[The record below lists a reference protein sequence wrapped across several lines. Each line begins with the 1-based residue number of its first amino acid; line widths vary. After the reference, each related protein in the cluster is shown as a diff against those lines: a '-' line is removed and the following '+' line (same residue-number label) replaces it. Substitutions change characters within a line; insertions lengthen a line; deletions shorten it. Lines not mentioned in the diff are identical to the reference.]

1 MPNITWVAMLKQL
14 SVVAPVCAMTCNLLI
29 VMDMHLQRI
38 MKFIA
43 EIPSEKVKDLG
54 MLQYSLH
61 GKHPNDHVDKSM
73 LHVHL
78 LPSSYHLCQCI
89 FRCTG

>member
-1 MPNITWVAMLKQL
+1 MIFLLIIQVTAPNKCLTLPGEHTMLAMLKQL

-43 EIPSEKVKDLG
+43 EIPSEKVKDHGVLPLIPTRLG
-54 MLQYSLH
+54 
-61 GKHPNDHVDKSM
+61 NVA
-73 LHVHL
+73 
-78 LPSSYHLCQCI
+78 I
-89 FRCTG
+89 FSAW

>member
-29 VMDMHLQRI
+29 VMHLQRI

-61 GKHPNDHVDKSM
+61 GKHPNDHVD
-73 LHVHL
+73 
-78 LPSSYHLCQCI
+78 
-89 FRCTG
+89 